1 MQAIG
6 LAEKEARIAREK
18 ELGIYKEHKVG
29 PCPAPTHP
37 LAIESALG
45 LCQGLASPG
54 LFVCP

>member
-29 PCPAPTHP
+29 
-37 LAIESALG
+37 
-45 LCQGLASPG
+45 LCQGLASSG
-54 LFVCP
+54 LFVWLCL